1 MTDFNFKRRNVF
13 SGPHLFG
20 TLLIFA
26 GVFAFLS
33 PLLFESYVTLEKT
46 ILVGAIFLVIG
57 LMVVL
62 TYGGTMINFTEKR
75 VKEYTSVCG
84 HKFGDWIPLPGIFTV
99 KVISTRYK
107 VTNTPNGISPTL
119 SGSITVFKVLLWSE
133 DQAPEFSFIY
143 TNKERAIHQAKQLA
157 AGLNASLEL
166 RLSKE

>member
-33 PLLFESYVTLEKT
+33 PLLFESHVTLEKT
-46 ILVGAIFLVIG
+46 ILVGAVFLMIG
-57 LMVVL
+57 LVVML

-84 HKFGDWIPLPGIFTV
+84 YKLGDWIPLPGISTV
-99 KVISTRYK
+99 KVISIHYK

-119 SGSITVFKVLLWSE
+119 SGSITVFKILLWSA
-133 DQAPEFSFIY
+133 DHAPEFSFDY

-157 AGLNASLEL
+157 AGLNVTLEL
-166 RLSKE
+166 KLQDE